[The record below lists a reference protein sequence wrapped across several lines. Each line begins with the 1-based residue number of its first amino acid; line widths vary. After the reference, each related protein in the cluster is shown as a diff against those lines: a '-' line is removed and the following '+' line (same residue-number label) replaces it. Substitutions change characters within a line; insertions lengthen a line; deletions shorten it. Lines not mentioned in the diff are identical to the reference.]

1 MTWLRRLLSA
11 CLGACLLL
19 PAPHRYASTSAL
31 APEARRAIDA
41 LGPGQTV
48 RIIVHLADQPA
59 LDLPGLQ
66 DQAGPERPGHVAARL
81 RAHADASQASLRE
94 WLRQRE
100 AAGEAQDVTPFW
112 SFNGL
117 AVSASRELILELAHR
132 PDVERIALD
141 GLLLAPNRADRL
153 SPEHCQDFA
162 PSTSPDACHS
172 ERSEESPPR
181 IQMTLRS
188 AQGDS
193 VPENLIAIGA
203 PDAWARGLTGQG
215 VVVALLDSGVDMSHA
230 DLAARWRGGTN
241 SWFDPYG
248 EHPDAPFDVNGH
260 GTQTLGVIL
269 GGDAGGSAIGV
280 APGAQWIAARIF
292 DDRDRATIEG
302 IHKALQWVLDPD
314 GDPATHDAP
323 DVVNNSWSFVNAGCD
338 GEFADDL
345 SALRA
350 AGILPVFAAGV
361 RDSVSPANTPEA
373 FAVGA
378 LADVETALADSPRG
392 PSICGGKPVFPQ
404 VVAPGANIRTTDR
417 FGTYATLDGSSLAAA
432 HVSGALALLLD
443 ADPELS
449 AAEQESILT
458 ETAVDLGAPGPDDAF
473 GYGRIDIAAALDRV
487 LGADPSRAPATLA
500 PAAAGNGGAAWIWIA
515 AGGLLILALAGF
527 AIVRRATG

>member
-1 MTWLRRLLSA
+1 MTWLRRLLSG
-11 CLGACLLL
+11 CLGVCLLL
-19 PAPHRYASTSAL
+19 PAPLRYRSTSAL
-31 APEARRAIDA
+31 APEAHHVIDA
-41 LGPGQTV
+41 LDPGQTV
-48 RIIVHLADQPA
+48 RVIVHLADRPA
-59 LDLPGLQ
+59 LDLPGRQ
-66 DQAGPERPGHVAARL
+66 DQIGLERPGQIAARL

-100 AAGEAQDVTPFW
+100 AAGQAQDVTPFW

-117 AVSASRELILELAHR
+117 AVTASREVVRELAQR

-141 GLLLAPNRADRL
+141 DSLLAPNRAR
-153 SPEHCQDFA
+153 PAGA
-162 PSTSPDACHS
+162 PAPVAD
-172 ERSEESPPR
+172 
-181 IQMTLRS
+181 
-188 AQGDS
+188 
-193 VPENLIAIGA
+193 NLIAIGA
-203 PDAWARGLTGQG
+203 PSAWARGVTGQG
-215 VVVALLDSGVDMSHA
+215 VVVALLDSGVDMSHL

-241 SWFDPYG
+241 SWLDPYG

-292 DDRDRATIEG
+292 DNRDRATIEG

-314 GDPATHDAP
+314 GDPSTPDAP

-345 SALRA
+345 RALRA

-378 LADVETALADSPRG
+378 LADAETALADSPRG
-392 PSICGGKPVFPQ
+392 PSVCGDKPVFPQ
-404 VVAPGANIRTTDR
+404 VVAPGADIRTTDR
-417 FGTYATLDGSSLAAA
+417 FGTYAMLDGSSLAAA

-449 AAEQESILT
+449 AAGQESILT
-458 ETAVDLGAPGPDDAF
+458 ETAVDLGAPGPDSTF
-473 GYGRIDIAAALDRV
+473 GYGRIDVAAALDRV
-487 LGADPSRAPATLA
+487 LGPDPSRPSASLTPS
-500 PAAAGNGGAAWIWIA
+500 AARGDAGASIWIA
-515 AGGLLILALAGF
+515 VGGLLILALTGL
-527 AIVRRATG
+527 AIVRRAAR